1 MKVCSLHNNWFS
13 EADCDYIT
21 KYADAVVSLGSAK
34 VGKTNGEVI
43 QETRKGKT
51 GFLFKNEPTQHE
63 LWNFLYSKLT
73 DVIYHA
79 NKNVYGFDLAGLDGL
94 QYTVYEEGGDHYNW
108 HTDVFFDNSPFQRKL
123 SVTLQLTNSN
133 EYQGGDFQF
142 LSSHEHT
149 PEQFRTKGTA
159 IVFPSFMSHRVTP
172 VTSGTRKSIVAWF
185 EGRRFH

>member
-1 MKVCSLHNNWFS
+1 MKVCSLYNNWFS
-13 EADCDYIT
+13 ESDCDYIA
-21 KYADAVVSLGSAK
+21 KYADAVVSVGTAT
-34 VGKTNGEVI
+34 VGKTNGKVI

-51 GFLFKNEPTQHE
+51 GFIVKNEPTQHE
-63 LWNFLYSKLT
+63 LWNFLYSRLS
-73 DVIYHA
+73 DVLYDA
-79 NKNVYGFDLAGLDGL
+79 NKNVYGFDLAGLNGL
-94 QYTVYEEGGDHYNW
+94 QYTVYEEGGDHYSW

-123 SVTLQLTNSN
+123 SITLQLTNSN

-142 LSSHEHT
+142 LSNHEYT